1 MDYLV
6 IFIVFLHHDAN
17 CSGNTRLL
25 QGSFPSRFFTDNPE
39 NGLFFQNPGV

>member
-6 IFIVFLHHDAN
+6 FFIVFLHHDIVYP
-17 CSGNTRLL
+17 GK
-25 QGSFPSRFFTDNPE
+25 SRPWRIALPAFFAENPE